1 MESGHFYYIDDQYFV
16 DFPDRYLMRNKETVN
31 GQAHDRPCFYAFLD
45 NKTGLFWMI
54 PFSSQVDK
62 YRVYYDKKLR
72 KFGRCDT
79 IAFGEVLGHEKAFL
93 IQNMCPIT
101 SKYIKNEYIDRIANI
116 PVRVDL
122 ILEKEL
128 IEKAKKVIA
137 LYRNGIK
144 LIFPDI
150 LTIEKELLK

>member
-62 YRVYYDKKLR
+62 YRVYR
-72 KFGRCDT
+72 
-79 IAFGEVLGHEKAFL
+79 V
-93 IQNMCPIT
+93 
-101 SKYIKNEYIDRIANI
+101 ANI

-122 ILEKEL
+122 TLEKEL
-128 IEKAKKVIA
+128 IEKANKVIA

-144 LIFPDI
+144 LIVLVR

>member
-1 MESGHFYYIDDQYFV
+1 
-16 DFPDRYLMRNKETVN
+16 
-31 GQAHDRPCFYAFLD
+31 
-45 NKTGLFWMI
+45 
-54 PFSSQVDK
+54 
-62 YRVYYDKKLR
+62 
-72 KFGRCDT
+72 
-79 IAFGEVLGHEKAFL
+79 
-93 IQNMCPIT
+93 MCPIT
-101 SKYIKNEYIDRIANI
+101 SKYIKNEYIDRVANI

-122 ILEKEL
+122 TLEKEL